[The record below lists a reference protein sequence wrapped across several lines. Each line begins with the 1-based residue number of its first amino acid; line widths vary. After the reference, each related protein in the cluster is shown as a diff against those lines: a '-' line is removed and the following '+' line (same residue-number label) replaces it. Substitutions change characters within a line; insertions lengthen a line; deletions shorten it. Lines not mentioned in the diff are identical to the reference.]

1 MLKLLFPHN
10 SCGVVMGRG
19 GEFIRQLIT
28 ATGASVRISQ
38 PSEMIVATQERVV
51 TISGN
56 VAAVSVANKHQ
67 AIRGILGSPRRV
79 DVTARTDLATP

>member
-1 MLKLLFPHN
+1 MPQAAWNGEEVTLTDSGLARCSQEPRVLKLLFPHN

-38 PSEMIVATQERVV
+38 PSEMIVATQEL
-51 TISGN
+51 N
-56 VAAVSVANKHQ
+56 
-67 AIRGILGSPRRV
+67 
-79 DVTARTDLATP
+79 

>member
-56 VAAVSVANKHQ
+56 VAAVDAAQDAIFQRMAQ
-67 AIRGILGSPRRV
+67 AEIWGDMGR
-79 DVTARTDLATP
+79 